1 MAIPILILSVGIL
14 AMVLGYFVKNRIG
27 AFGCLITGVL
37 LIWYSI
43 SSMITYEE
51 AQRSMEVESQSGFTC
66 EY

>member
-1 MAIPILILSVGIL
+1 
-14 AMVLGYFVKNRIG
+14 MVLGYFVKNRIG